1 MNNNWPTIKF
11 KFKENIIV
19 ILAPHMDDEVI
30 GCGGVISRLV
40 NQNKDVYIVF
50 ITDGTKGTI
59 GNKLDSR
66 LLQTRNE
73 EAKRVKDILHIKDA
87 FFLGLKDRGNWDIS
101 DALKKLTAI
110 FIDLKPDA
118 VFVTPSNDLHE
129 DHRKA
134 NNLLKRLIK
143 TGVYSNSVYIYEVW
157 TPINPNR
164 IINITKYFDKKIVAI
179 NAYQSQLDVMNY
191 RKMIQSLAE
200 YRACFIPIKGIDYA
214 EAFIEMSSDEFVNV

>member
-73 EAKRVKDILHIKDA
+73 EAKRVITPNAEDAVGINPKVAERLSGADFDGDTVMVIPLSGRANITSTPELPGLEGFDPKDNYSYTDSRRDENGKLHYYRNGREFKVMSEDEKQQT
-87 FFLGLKDRGNWDIS
+87 KDRS
-101 DALKKLTAI
+101 M
-110 FIDLKPDA
+110 
-118 VFVTPSNDLHE
+118 
-129 DHRKA
+129 
-134 NNLLKRLIK
+134 
-143 TGVYSNSVYIYEVW
+143 
-157 TPINPNR
+157 NR
-164 IINITKYFDKKIVAI
+164 
-179 NAYQSQLDVMNY
+179 
-191 RKMIQSLAE
+191 R
-200 YRACFIPIKGIDYA
+200 R
-214 EAFIEMSSDEFVNV
+214 